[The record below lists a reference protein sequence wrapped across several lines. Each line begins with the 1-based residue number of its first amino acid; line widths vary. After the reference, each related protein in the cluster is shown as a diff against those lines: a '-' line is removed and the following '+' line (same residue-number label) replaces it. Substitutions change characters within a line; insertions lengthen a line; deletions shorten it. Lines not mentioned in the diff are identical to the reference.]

1 MLLKRKPRKQC
12 GIFFAVWPR
21 RTIEGDLVMLE
32 WLHWERVLIEGWG
45 WGSGDEHHYRY
56 RRWVPEDR
64 AGERALRM
72 ARGVTEGWGPEGRA
86 YATPPSTAFCKNYR
100 TDGPTPCHY
109 PHCRTRDPDGTERC
123 SVDGIGFGEM

>member
-1 MLLKRKPRKQC
+1 MLLKRKPRKQY

-56 RRWVPEDR
+56 RRWVSEDR
-64 AGERALRM
+64 YQAGE
-72 ARGVTEGWGPEGRA
+72 RA

-109 PHCRTRDPDGTERC
+109 PHCRIRDPDGTERC
-123 SVDGIGFGEM
+123 SVDGIGFEEM